1 MTPPRDP
8 RDDAIG
14 RRRRRQLERRR
25 ARSRRGTRR
34 GNVIAI
40 LGSLFVLAIG
50 GLVIAAGVLIG
61 RLPDLGKAAAVQL
74 GENSVVKSGDKVL
87 SVIPANENR
96 TPLRWK
102 DLGSH
107 LRNATVA
114 IEDRRYWQ
122 HGALDYEGIGRALWR
137 DITKGNYAEG
147 GSTITQ
153 QLVRNLYIPDSARN
167 KTVQRKIDEA
177 WLAIQAED
185 RWTKAQIL
193 TMYLN
198 TVFYGRYAYGAEAAA
213 ETYFNK
219 HAKQLTLPQAALLAG
234 LPQAPSDYDPFKN
247 PVLAKQRRNDVLR
260 AMRQQHM
267 ISVATFDRALR
278 APLGLEAGQL
288 YSTVRQPYFVSY
300 VKQVL
305 IDKLPGGAEQLLKG
319 GLSIETTINR
329 RLQFAARRAI
339 AGVLKTPG
347 DPNAVIVSIQPH
359 TGAIVAMQ
367 SSTSFASLRFNLAT
381 QGARQAG
388 STFKA
393 VALTA
398 AVDDGIDPSSTYYV
412 STASWD
418 CNPPL
423 CQTPWHVETYEHRG
437 EGTVSLANATLASDN
452 VVFAKLSTDLTPK
465 REVEMAHA
473 LGIVSKL
480 KPVPSIALGSL
491 EVTPLELTSVY
502 ATLAAGGVYHP
513 PRAVRRVRDSSGDL
527 VGAFT
532 QPSHRR
538 AVSDGVASVVT
549 GILEKNMTSGT
560 GTRAYLADRRPEAGK
575 TGTTS
580 DYADAWFCGYT
591 PDLATCVWVG
601 YPKGR
606 IPMQNIEGQ
615 SVVSGPTLPAQIW
628 HDYMTV
634 ALKNVP
640 PSDFP
645 VPLHP
650 AELHAYT
657 PVNSSG
663 PGSVS
668 PHVYT
673 PPPSTTTTGTTTTGT
688 TTTGTTTPGSTTT
701 GTGTA
706 APGTTT
712 TGN

>member
-1 MTPPRDP
+1 MTRRDL
-8 RDDAIG
+8 RDDALFG
-14 RRRRRQLERRR
+14 TRRRRHLERRR
-25 ARSRRGTRR
+25 RHRRRSSRR
-34 GNVIAI
+34 GNVLA
-40 LGSLFVLAIG
+40 AIG
-50 GLVIAAGVLIG
+50 GFFLLILAGGAIAIGVVIGG
-61 RLPDLGKAAAVQL
+61 LPDLGKAAAVHL
-74 GENSVVKSGDKVL
+74 GANSVVKSGDKVL

-114 IEDRRYWQ
+114 IEDKRYWQ
-122 HGALDYEGIGRALWR
+122 HGALDYTGIGRALWR
-137 DITKGNYAEG
+137 DVTKGTYAEG

-153 QLVRNLYIPDSARN
+153 QLVRNLYIPETARE
-167 KTVQRKIDEA
+167 KTVQRKLDEA

-260 AMRQQHM
+260 AMRQQRM
-267 ISVATFDRALR
+267 ISVATFDNALR

-288 YSTVRQPYFVSY
+288 YSTVRQPYFVNY

-347 DPNAVIVSIQPH
+347 DPDAVIVSIQPR

-367 SSTSFASLRFNLAT
+367 SSTNFASLRFNLAT

-388 STFKA
+388 STFKMI
-393 VALTA
+393 ALTA
-398 AVDDGIDPSSTYYV
+398 AVDDGIDPNRTYYV

-437 EGTVSLANATLASDN
+437 EGTVSLTNATLASDN
-452 VVFAKLSTDLTPK
+452 VVYAKLSTDLTPK
-465 REVEMAHA
+465 REVEMAHT
-473 LGIVSKL
+473 LGIRSKL
-480 KPVPSIALGSL
+480 KAVPSIALGSL
-491 EVTPLELTSVY
+491 EVTPLELTSAY
-502 ATLAAGGVYHP
+502 ATLAAGGVYRA
-513 PRAVRRVRDSSGDL
+513 PRAVRRVRDDNGDI
-527 VGAFT
+527 VGSFT
-532 QPSHRR
+532 SVVHRR

-549 GILEKNMTSGT
+549 GILEKNMISGT
-560 GTRAYLADRRPEAGK
+560 GTRARLADGRPEAGK

-601 YPKGR
+601 YRQGR
-606 IPMQNIEGQ
+606 VTMQNIEGQ

-634 ALKNVP
+634 ALANVLP
-640 PSDFP
+640 TPFP
-645 VPLHP
+645 EPLHP
-650 AELHAYT
+650 AQLEPYT
-657 PVNSSG
+657 PVNSSSQ
-663 PGSVS
+663 GSPYSNTPS
-668 PHVYT
+668 PNT
-673 PPPSTTTTGTTTTGT
+673 ATAPAATTGTTTTGT
-688 TTTGTTTPGSTTT
+688 TTTGTTT
-701 GTGTA
+701 
-706 APGTTT
+706 